1 MRITPNVSYRGIEK
15 TDALENLIN
24 EKIEKLEKFYHQ
36 ISSCRIALEKVHDHP
51 ESGSPYRVRI
61 DITVP
66 ESREVVVDKSP
77 DKGVQYDSLESIIRD
92 AFDIANRQL
101 KELNE
106 QQHNH
111 MKTHVPGQREVVLD
125 DLPAGEV
132 PAPPADVTAS

>member
-1 MRITPNVSYRGIEK
+1 MRITPEISYRGISK
-15 TDALENLIN
+15 NDALESLIN

-36 ISSCRIALEKVHDHP
+36 ISSCRVAIEKVHDHP
-51 ESGSPYRVRI
+51 DHGSPFRVRL

-77 DKGVQYDSLESIIRD
+77 EDGGQHASLEAVIRE
-92 AFDIANRQL
+92 AFDVANRQL
-101 KELNE
+101 KALNE

-111 MKTHVPGQREVVLD
+111 MKTHVPGQREVILD

-132 PAPPADVTAS
+132 PAPPADASAV